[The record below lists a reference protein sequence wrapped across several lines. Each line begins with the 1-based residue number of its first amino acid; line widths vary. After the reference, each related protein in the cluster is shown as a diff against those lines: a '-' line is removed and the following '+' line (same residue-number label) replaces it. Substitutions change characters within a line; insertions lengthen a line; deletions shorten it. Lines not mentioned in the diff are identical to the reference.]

1 MDATRILIVEDD
13 TLIAQELEIRLID
26 LGYEVVGI
34 ASSGKEAIALAREYR
49 PALVLMDIML
59 QGEMDGIEAAE
70 EITRRMQ
77 IPVIYLSAFTDKET
91 LQRAKIT
98 EPYGYIVK
106 PFKERELLANI
117 EMALYK
123 HQSESKLRMIEEW
136 FGASMRGV
144 GEGVIAMNNASGTIS
159 YINRVAEMMTGWVN
173 GKAIGRKLDEVLDLV
188 EQDGQTSAENPV
200 SRILEDRLVTEMD
213 KALYIINGQNETIP
227 VAYSGACIRD
237 SNDNPV
243 GVVLVLRDLSEHKRT
258 EELLHK
264 AEAEL
269 LQSQKMETV
278 GQLAGGVAHDFNNE
292 LTVISGC
299 TETLLQRAGLD
310 ESCNELLNDIL
321 DASKR
326 SASLTRQLLIF
337 SRKQID
343 DPEVLDVNTVVT
355 KNEKMLRRLLG
366 ERISLTTDL
375 TAITVGVKADFNQME
390 QIIMNLV
397 VNARDSMPEG
407 GEINIKTSY
416 TDLDESYVLTHPSAT
431 PGSYFLLEIRDT
443 GCGMSADV
451 KEHLFEPF
459 FTTKETG
466 KGTGLGLATVYGV
479 VKRLA
484 GHIDIRSETERGT
497 VIMVYLPTTSEQIK
511 DEAPLD
517 ETMPRGSETILLVE
531 DNDAVRLVS
540 LDVLEMCGYT
550 VLEARDGE
558 EALRLFDAH
567 QDDIKLV
574 VTDVVMPGISG
585 LELVRQLRVLNT
597 GIKILYLS
605 GYSEEEVLRKGELQE
620 DMAFLQ
626 KPYSILSF
634 SQEVHQAL
642 TK

>member
-13 TLIAQELEIRLID
+13 TLIAQELEIRLLD
-26 LGYEVVGI
+26 LGYAVVGM
-34 ASSGKEAIALAREYR
+34 ASSGKAAIALARECQ
-49 PALVLMDIML
+49 PGLVLMDIIL

-70 EITRRMQ
+70 EITRRML
-77 IPVIYLSAFTDKET
+77 IPVIYLTAFTDKET

-106 PFKERELLANI
+106 PFTERELQANI

-123 HQSESKLRMIEEW
+123 HQSESKLRMIEKW
-136 FGASMRGV
+136 FGASMFGV
-144 GEGVIAMNNASGTIS
+144 GEGVVAMKNTDGTIT

-173 GKAIGRKLDEVLDLV
+173 GKAIGRKLDEVLHFV
-188 EQDGQTSAENPV
+188 EQEGQASCENPV
-200 SRILEDRLVTEMD
+200 SRILEEGLVTEMD
-213 KALYIINGQNETIP
+213 KDLFIINGQNETIP
-227 VAYSGACIRD
+227 VAYSGACVRD
-237 SNDNPV
+237 GNDNPV
-243 GVVLVLRDLSEHKRT
+243 GVVLVLRDISEHKRT

-264 AEAEL
+264 SEAEL
-269 LQSQKMETV
+269 LQSQKMDTV
-278 GQLAGGVAHDFNNE
+278 GQLAGGIAHDFNNE

-299 TETLLQRAGLD
+299 TETLLRRAELD
-310 ESCNELLNDIL
+310 ESSKELLNEIL

-337 SRKQID
+337 SRKQIVK
-343 DPEVLDVNTVVT
+343 PEVLDVNAVVVN
-355 KNEKMLRRLLG
+355 NENMLRRLIG
-366 ERISLTTDL
+366 ERVSLTTDL
-375 TAITVGVKADFNQME
+375 TAVKVGVKADFNQME

-397 VNARDSMPEG
+397 VNARDSMPDG
-407 GEINIKTSY
+407 GEINIKTRY
-416 TDLDESYVLTHPSAT
+416 TDLDASYVLTHPDVT
-431 PGSYFLLEIRDT
+431 PGSYFLLEVSDT
-443 GCGMSADV
+443 GCGMSAEV

-459 FTTKETG
+459 FTTKESG

-484 GHIDIRSETERGT
+484 GHIDTLSETDRGT
-497 VIMVYLPTTSEQIK
+497 TIMVYLPTTAEKLK
-511 DEAPLD
+511 DAASLD
-517 ETMPRGSETILLVE
+517 ETMPKGCETILLVE

-558 EALRLFDAH
+558 EALRLFDTH
-567 QDDIKLV
+567 QDAIALV

-585 LELVRQLRVLNT
+585 LELARQLRVLNA

-605 GYSEEEVLRKGELQE
+605 GYTEEEVLRNGEFQD

-626 KPYSILSF
+626 KPYSLLSF
-634 SQEVHQAL
+634 SQEVRQAL